1 MIARSHAALLEA
13 RGVVVV
19 VLATR
24 IVVGYHKGDVIFG
37 SLFLPSVPVHT
48 SRIGEPRLVVL
59 GVIAHLATA
68 DSCLP
73 VLFEAHVQPTL
84 LVVAVAGAQLVVLVH
99 ERVVEQ
105 PETQRPQL
113 GIAAEGGILGAGSI
127 DADGPRNGH
136 HTGKVEEEL
145 LLVFLGREILAQ
157 LNIGIAAV
165 VNVILRP
172 MAETYLD
179 EGDAG
184 IGGITGC
191 EIGIKLLGE
200 TLQLGIAPVGIVA
213 SPVASMAEGFVV
225 VAPCLDIGCTAVVAS
240 LPSTIVSPGYS

>member
-1 MIARSHAALLEA
+1 MYHAYGKVGVTIEWSHALIGHSEACLNAISLTSRHLEMIARSHAALLEA

-68 DSCLP
+68 GSCLP

-113 GIAAEGGILGAGSI
+113 DIAAEGAY
-127 DADGPRNGH
+127 
-136 HTGKVEEEL
+136 
-145 LLVFLGREILAQ
+145 LVLAASM
-157 LNIGIAAV
+157 L
-165 VNVILRP
+165 
-172 MAETYLD
+172 MAQ
-179 EGDAG
+179 GM
-184 IGGITGC
+184 GITLARWR
-191 EIGIKLLGE
+191 KNSFWYSL
-200 TLQLGIAPVGIVA
+200 VGK
-213 SPVASMAEGFVV
+213 F
-225 VAPCLDIGCTAVVAS
+225 
-240 LPSTIVSPGYS
+240 LPN

>member
-1 MIARSHAALLEA
+1 M
-13 RGVVVV
+13 
-19 VLATR
+19 
-24 IVVGYHKGDVIFG
+24 
-37 SLFLPSVPVHT
+37 
-48 SRIGEPRLVVL
+48 
-59 GVIAHLATA
+59 
-68 DSCLP
+68 
-73 VLFEAHVQPTL
+73 
-84 LVVAVAGAQLVVLVH
+84 
-99 ERVVEQ
+99 
-105 PETQRPQL
+105 
-113 GIAAEGGILGAGSI
+113 
-127 DADGPRNGH
+127 
-136 HTGKVEEEL
+136 EEEL

-225 VAPCLDIGCTAVVAS
+225 VAPCLDIGWHGCGSFVAVDHCLAGI
-240 LPSTIVSPGYS
+240 LIEEA